1 MIAIEDAAGA
11 VAALRICRYFPSD
24 DLQRS
29 QIAAILIE
37 MVGSKDQLDWLVKE
51 QSKLDWEGTKAL
63 RNVFCSRF
71 KPLDTVYSQDPETQ
85 AAQMEADYFAAQSA
99 ETARRIE
106 GWKKERKLLGEAPVR
121 IDVTPAAKRIGETRT
136 ERGVRMLAKD
146 KKTRDYLERC

>member
-1 MIAIEDAAGA
+1 MITIEEAASA
-11 VAALRICRYFPSD
+11 CQVMALSRYFPSSEF
-24 DLQRS
+24 QRS
-29 QIAAILIE
+29 QIAAILID
-37 MVGSKDQLDWLVKE
+37 MVGTKDQLDWLVKE
-51 QSKLDWEGTKAL
+51 QSKIDWKGPYEMRLLFT
-63 RNVFCSRF
+63 SRF
-71 KPLDTVYSQDPETQ
+71 QPQDKVLDQQDPN
-85 AAQMEADYFAAQSA
+85 QMEADYFAAQSA